1 MQKTST
7 TREDRAPG
15 QTSRGKGPRKD
26 PDTNGRPPRDR
37 VPKEDEGSKKEDLR
51 TRIWNESRSFIF
63 DFIGAMI
70 VLLIIIGALHTYTGN
85 WPPLVVV
92 QSGSMEHSDESS
104 SIGVID
110 TGDLVF
116 VKKLGEGRGPVT
128 YVEGV
133 MSGHR
138 TYDSYGDVI
147 IFRPN
152 GNETRTAIIHR
163 AVVWIE
169 FNSSTYNTETGQG
182 GGYDVPSLGLRNIM
196 DRFIIKDYEWPERSS
211 GGIREINV
219 ATILYKFR
227 MYGVVPHSGF
237 LTKGDDNEDIDQT
250 SSFGG
255 SEPSWIQPVKRE
267 WIIGKSVGE
276 LPWFGII
283 KLKLEGN
290 GGNKIHS
297 NSERN
302 LWIALV
308 VIVASPF
315 ILDLGLHFLIKAV
328 RSKEEDGEEKTNGKE
343 GPPDGSRPRNGKSDD
358 HDKKS
363 GSKRTGGSKEG
374 DRPAHVKKAPS
385 GRRP

>member
-1 MQKTST
+1 MQKTSST
-7 TREDRAPG
+7 
-15 QTSRGKGPRKD
+15 RGKDVPGKLPGSKGVRKD
-26 PDTNGRPPRDR
+26 PDTTRRPPRGR
-37 VPKEDEGSKKEDLR
+37 VVGTDEGQEKEGLR

-70 VLLIIIGALHTYTGN
+70 VLLIIIGALYTYTGN

-92 QSGSMEHSDESS
+92 QSGSMEHSDETSS
-104 SIGVID
+104 VGVID

-116 VKKLGEGRGPVT
+116 VKRLGDGVDPVT
-128 YVEGV
+128 YVEGT
-133 MSGHR
+133 MSGYR
-138 TYDSYGDVI
+138 SYDSYGDVI
-147 IFRPN
+147 IYRPN

-163 AVVWIE
+163 AVIWIE
-169 FNSSTYNTETGQG
+169 FNSSTYNTETGSG
-182 GGYDVPSLGLRNIM
+182 GGYDVPTLGLMNIM
-196 DRFIIKDYEWPERSS
+196 DGFTIGSYEWPRRSVS
-211 GGIREINV
+211 GDREINI

-227 MYGVVPHSGF
+227 MYGQTPHSGF
-237 LTKGDDNEDIDQT
+237 LTKGDDNQDIDQT

-290 GGNKIHS
+290 GGNSIHP

-315 ILDLGLHFLIKAV
+315 IIDLGIHFIIKSV
-328 RSKEEDGEEKTNGKE
+328 RKE
-343 GPPDGSRPRNGKSDD
+343 GEDDDETPVGPDRRTRSSPEKERTDHSKGQDMPAGRDPPA
-358 HDKKS
+358 
-363 GSKRTGGSKEG
+363 KRK
-374 DRPAHVKKAPS
+374 
-385 GRRP
+385 